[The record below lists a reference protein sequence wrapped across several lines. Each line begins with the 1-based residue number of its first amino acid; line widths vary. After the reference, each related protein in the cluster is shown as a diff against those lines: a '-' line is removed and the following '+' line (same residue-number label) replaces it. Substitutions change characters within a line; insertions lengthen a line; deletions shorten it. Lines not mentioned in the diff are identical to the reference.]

1 MKGGHMPTE
10 ERGGAIIVSDDPVP
24 PEMTQALCGFLAR
37 YPGTWR
43 VRINMRLAG
52 SWWSVTVSTEGFHR
66 IFLLPPGEQTAT
78 GLMAQLRGTLG
89 SADSSGPALPWD
101 GQERRSRTRN

>member
-1 MKGGHMPTE
+1 MKGGPMATE
-10 ERGGAIIVSDDPVP
+10 DKAGAIIISDDPVP
-24 PEMTQALCGFLAR
+24 PEMTHALCGYLAR

-43 VRINMRLAG
+43 VRMNMRLAG

-66 IFLLPPGEQTAT
+66 IFLLPPDEQSAN
-78 GLMAQLRGTLG
+78 GLMAQLRGSLAP
-89 SADSSGPALPWD
+89 ADPAAHAGPWD

>member
-1 MKGGHMPTE
+1 MATKE
-10 ERGGAIIVSDDPVP
+10 GGAIIISDDPVP
-24 PEMTQALCGFLAR
+24 PEMTHALCGFLAK

-66 IFLLPPGEQTAT
+66 IFLLPPAEQNAR
-78 GLMAQLRGTLG
+78 GLMAQLRETLG
-89 SADSSGPALPWD
+89 ATAPPGPALPWD
-101 GQERRSRTRN
+101 GRERRSRTRAPD